1 MSYTLS
7 FSGNSPI
14 IDAHIHPIINLSE
27 RAWTKHNVD
36 WSHTHSWVIGLSHF
50 SAFNTVH
57 NITEKNNKFYFIS
70 PSKVEHVVGLT
81 PGSYTFHKL
90 FNTLR
95 TILTSY
101 AQSTLDMRGDITT
114 GQVYLFSETTIDFSK
129 KDSFGALLGFNGN
142 LIGNQPHYSPKP
154 LTITDK
160 NYIRIICNIVDG
172 SYTNGE
178 REHVIHEF
186 FTNLQPGYN
195 IVERPRPIIYLPI
208 NATQIDRII
217 LRLVDRNGEFI
228 DFGPQ
233 PITIQ
238 LHLHR
243 VSWQ

>member
-14 IDAHIHPIINLSE
+14 IDAHIHPIIDLSE

-57 NITEKNNKFYFIS
+57 NITEKNNKFYFTSPTDGSRVIS
-70 PSKVEHVVGLT
+70 LT
-81 PGSYTFHKL
+81 PGTYTFQKL

-95 TILTSY
+95 SILNRSN
-101 AQSTLDMRGDITT
+101 LDMRGDVTT
-114 GQVYLFSETTIDFSK
+114 GQVYLFSKATIDFSK
-129 KDSFGALLGFNGN
+129 KDSFGALLGFNAE
-142 LIGNQPHYSPKP
+142 LTGNQPHYSPKP
-154 LTITDK
+154 VTITDK

-178 REHVIHEF
+178 RAHVVHEF

-217 LRLVDRNGEFI
+217 LRLVDRNGDLI
-228 DFGPQ
+228 DFGPH

-243 VSWQ
+243 IPWQ